1 LNIKP
6 TLHWEVTFVPTNINN
21 MTKIVIIDEND
32 VTSNWLSNQFL
43 PHSYSISTYSNPLEA
58 IEISKEIKPDF
69 FIIDLNMKLI
79 DGIETCVKIRQN
91 VTFTKSGIILLSDKN
106 DDYATIAALDSGA
119 DECLSKPLNFTILE
133 RKIQAI
139 LNRYQLAN
147 IITDDETIDNQPFVI
162 ENDDENNQFIT
173 IDNKRIELAK
183 KEIQILSLLASKPEK
198 VFSRDEIYDYVWGTD
213 KNVGERTIDVHIRK
227 LRIKIG
233 ENVLKT
239 VNGIGYKFIKT
250 AS

>member
-1 LNIKP
+1 
-6 TLHWEVTFVPTNINN
+6 

-32 VTSNWLSNQFL
+32 VTSNWLSNQFS
-43 PHSYSISTYSNPLEA
+43 PNNYSISTFSNPLEA
-58 IEISKEIKPDF
+58 IEISKELIPDF

-79 DGIETCVKIRQN
+79 DGIETCVKIRQYQA
-91 VTFTKSGIILLSDKN
+91 FTKSGIILLSDKN

-133 RKIQAI
+133 RKIKAI
-139 LNRYQLAN
+139 INRYQIAN
-147 IITDDETIDNQPFVI
+147 IINEDTIVNSPPFYI
-162 ENDDENNQFIT
+162 ENDVENIPFIT

-198 VFSRDEIYDYVWGTD
+198 VFSRDEIYEYVWGTD

-233 ENVLKT
+233 DNILKT